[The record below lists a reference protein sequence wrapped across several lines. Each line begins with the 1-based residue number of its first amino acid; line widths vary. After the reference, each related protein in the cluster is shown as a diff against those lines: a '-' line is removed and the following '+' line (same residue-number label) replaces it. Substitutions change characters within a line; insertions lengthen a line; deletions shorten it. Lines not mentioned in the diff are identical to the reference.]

1 MTQRRTAAVGAASP
15 SAASHAA
22 AGTGTS
28 GRANRA
34 LFVAGF
40 SAFAMLYVAQG
51 TLPAVGRAFHV
62 SPATSALTVSLTTL
76 PLALGVVVAASISE
90 RYGRRGL
97 LLGSLLAASVCTL
110 ATTLSPS
117 FEVLLGL
124 RVLTGVA
131 LAALPAVAMAY
142 IAEEVQAGSLGSTM
156 GLYISATGL
165 GGLAGRLIGGVL
177 AGIAD
182 WRLGYLGVGIL
193 ALLGS
198 LYVTLRLPAS
208 RHFVSQP
215 EQLLPQIQAAG
226 CTFVTACCS
235 ACSSAASVC
244 TLATTLSPSF
254 EVLLGLRVLT
264 GVALAA
270 LPAVAMAYIAEEVQA
285 GSLGSTMGLYIS
297 ATGLGGLAGRLIGG
311 VLAGIADWRL
321 GYLGVGI
328 LALLGSL
335 YVTLRLPASR
345 HFVSQPEQLLP
356 QIQAAGVHLRDG
368 VLQRLFVC
376 GFTLMGA
383 MVAYFNF
390 LLYRLEAP
398 PFDLTAS
405 GAALVFLLYLAGTV
419 SANWLGR
426 LADRRSRRSLLLTA
440 VAMMLGGVLLTLPS
454 YLPTVLIGTGLVTF
468 GFFGAHATTSGWVG
482 AHATHRRAQASS
494 LYLLFYHLGSSL
506 LGFAGGLAYGVG
518 GWNGLVLLVTVA
530 AGVALLAARGLPQLV
545 MPTTRDTVGS
555 EP

>member
-1 MTQRRTAAVGAASP
+1 MTQRRPAAVD
-15 SAASHAA
+15 A
-22 AGTGTS
+22 AGATDPTSAPDAAPATGTA

-51 TLPAVGRAFHV
+51 TLPAVGRAFQV

-90 RYGRRGL
+90 RLGRRGL
-97 LLGSLLAASVCTL
+97 LLGSLLAASTCTL

-117 FEVLLGL
+117 FGVLLGL

-142 IAEEVQAGSLGSTM
+142 IAEEVQAGSLGATM

-177 AGIAD
+177 AGIGD
-182 WRLGYLGVGIL
+182 WRAGYLGVGAM

-198 LYVTLRLPAS
+198 LYATARLPAS

-215 EQLLPQIQAAG
+215 E
-226 CTFVTACCS
+226 
-235 ACSSAASVC
+235 
-244 TLATTLSPSF
+244 
-254 EVLLGLRVLT
+254 R
-264 GVALAA
+264 
-270 LPAVAMAYIAEEVQA
+270 
-285 GSLGSTMGLYIS
+285 
-297 ATGLGGLAGRLIGG
+297 
-311 VLAGIADWRL
+311 
-321 GYLGVGI
+321 
-328 LALLGSL
+328 
-335 YVTLRLPASR
+335 
-345 HFVSQPEQLLP
+345 LLP

-376 GFTLMGA
+376 GFMLMGA

-398 PFDLTAS
+398 PFGLTAGS
-405 GAALVFLLYLAGTV
+405 AALVFLLYLAGTV

-426 LADRRSRRSLLLTA
+426 LADRRSRRSLLLIA
-440 VAMMLGGVLLTLPS
+440 VLIMLAGVLLTLPG
-454 YLPTVLIGTGLVTF
+454 YLPSVLIGTGLVTF

-506 LGFAGGLAYGVG
+506 LGFAGGLAYGIG
-518 GWNGLVLLVTVA
+518 GWNGLVLLVAVA
-530 AGVALLAARGLPQLV
+530 AGIALLAARGLPQLLV
-545 MPTTRDTVGS
+545 PAARGAVGS

>member
-1 MTQRRTAAVGAASP
+1 MQDCSELVAHPTGTLESISVRTAVNTLTPPERHG
-15 SAASHAA
+15 SAPRHEYCPGKRSVQ
-22 AGTGTS
+22 
-28 GRANRA
+28 RA
-34 LFVAGF
+34 L
-40 SAFAMLYVAQG
+40 
-51 TLPAVGRAFHV
+51 P
-62 SPATSALTVSLTTL
+62 
-76 PLALGVVVAASISE
+76 I
-90 RYGRRGL
+90 
-97 LLGSLLAASVCTL
+97 
-110 ATTLSPS
+110 
-117 FEVLLGL
+117 
-124 RVLTGVA
+124 
-131 LAALPAVAMAY
+131 
-142 IAEEVQAGSLGSTM
+142 
-156 GLYISATGL
+156 
-165 GGLAGRLIGGVL
+165 
-177 AGIAD
+177 
-182 WRLGYLGVGIL
+182 
-193 ALLGS
+193 
-198 LYVTLRLPAS
+198 
-208 RHFVSQP
+208 P
-215 EQLLPQIQAAG
+215 EA
-226 CTFVTACCS
+226 
-235 ACSSAASVC
+235 
-244 TLATTLSPSF
+244 
-254 EVLLGLRVLT
+254 
-264 GVALAA
+264 
-270 LPAVAMAYIAEEVQA
+270 
-285 GSLGSTMGLYIS
+285 
-297 ATGLGGLAGRLIGG
+297 
-311 VLAGIADWRL
+311 
-321 GYLGVGI
+321 
-328 LALLGSL
+328 
-335 YVTLRLPASR
+335 
-345 HFVSQPEQLLP
+345 VSQPEQLLP